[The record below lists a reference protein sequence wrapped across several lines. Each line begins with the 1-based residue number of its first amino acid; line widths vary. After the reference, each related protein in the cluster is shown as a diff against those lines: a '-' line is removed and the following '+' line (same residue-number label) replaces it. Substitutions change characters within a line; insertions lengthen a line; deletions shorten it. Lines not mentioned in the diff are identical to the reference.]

1 MTTSTNQP
9 SFIVRVLK
17 VILRLVLV
25 LLIGI
30 LIGAGIY
37 FGVQFA
43 YQQLVIPTRE
53 NASELQNL
61 ETRVSQQWELL
72 QEKNKAL
79 EVRLSQVEIDIDN
92 SEDQLSEITADLTQ
106 LAADLDAFQIQ
117 QDDVGAQIEEIE
129 SAILGLIDQ
138 SNDLAKQNE
147 DLQETVQ
154 ELDVEAK
161 LQPIYQEL
169 QIFKLL
175 LQVNRSRLYLIQ
187 DNYGLAKQELE
198 FANQLLNTIILNA
211 EDDQKDEMLLWDA
224 RLKLAISHLPDN
236 PILAN
241 DDLEILWT
249 MMIDVMKSDNSESNA
264 EMSEDISATATP
276 KP

>member
-9 SFIVRVLK
+9 SIIVRVLK

-53 NASELQNL
+53 NASEIQNL

-72 QEKNKAL
+72 QENNKAL
-79 EVRLSQVEIDIDN
+79 EVRLSQVEIDLNN
-92 SEDQLSEITADLTQ
+92 SEDQVSELTADLAQ
-106 LAADLDAFQIQ
+106 MSADLDAYQIQ

-147 DLQETVQ
+147 NLQETVQ
-154 ELDVEAK
+154 EFDVDAK

-198 FANQLLNTIILNA
+198 FANQLLDTIILNA
-211 EDDQKDEMLLWDA
+211 EDDQKDEILLWDA
-224 RLKLAISHLPDN
+224 RLKLAISHLPNN